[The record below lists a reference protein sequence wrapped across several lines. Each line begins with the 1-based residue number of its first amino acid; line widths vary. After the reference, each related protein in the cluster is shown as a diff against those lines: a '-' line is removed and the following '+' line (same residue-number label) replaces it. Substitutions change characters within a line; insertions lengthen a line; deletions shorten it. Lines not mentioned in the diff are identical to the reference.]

1 MDQEQKQD
9 KYFSLEFLEG
19 DMVYSAEGIKAKDLD
34 HAKDLVR
41 TFLSDVISE
50 DSELIFHEEITI
62 H

>member
-1 MDQEQKQD
+1 MEQAAD

-34 HAKDLVR
+34 HAKELVLC
-41 TFLSDVISE
+41 FLSNVISE

>member
-1 MDQEQKQD
+1 MEQAAD

-34 HAKDLVR
+34 HAKELVLC
-41 TFLSDVISE
+41 FLSDVISE

>member
-1 MDQEQKQD
+1 MDQEQAD

-19 DMVYSAEGIKAKDLD
+19 DMVYSAEGVKAKDLD
-34 HAKDLVR
+34 HAKELVVC
-41 TFLSDVISE
+41 FLSDVINE

>member
-1 MDQEQKQD
+1 MVVEAD
-9 KYFSLEFLEG
+9 KYFDLEFLEG
-19 DMVYSAEGIKAKDLD
+19 DMIYSAQGIKARDLD

-41 TFLSDVISE
+41 TFLSEVITE